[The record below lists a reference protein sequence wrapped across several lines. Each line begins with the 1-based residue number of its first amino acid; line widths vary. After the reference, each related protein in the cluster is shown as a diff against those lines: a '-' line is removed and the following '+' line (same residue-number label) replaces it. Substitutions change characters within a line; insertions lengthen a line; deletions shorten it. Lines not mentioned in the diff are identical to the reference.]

1 MRLSRIEVRNFRRL
15 KSATVDLASASF
27 LIGPNNSGKSSII
40 RAIDA
45 LLSLREDVVR
55 PEDFHRSSD
64 GTVADEITIS
74 GTFDDIPPEVAS
86 GRGFRGRVVNGVF
99 KYKKTY
105 KLHAPGKPVIEAL
118 QYPYELKEH
127 FKKVK
132 NWEDLMDLGYTEA
145 QLRDYFGME
154 QLPKQLPKQWELFLP
169 DAVNWLTDKEPQWK
183 ENPGGFS
190 SIVNSRLPRLLHIPS
205 YVELG
210 EFEKPEAGKSKL
222 GECLG
227 ILFEDL
233 LRGNVL
239 AEEIQS
245 RLRDLQR
252 QMSPTD
258 PGSLLGAMC
267 KGITDIV
274 KRVFPDCGL
283 AIEASLHELAEVL
296 RPKYEVR
303 IYSNIPTDSSHQGTG
318 LIRTAI
324 FAMLRYHSLLSGRRA
339 PGARPLIVAFEEP
352 EIYLH
357 PHAANL
363 LRDTIYALGR
373 SDQIVCTSHSPWM
386 IDLSKDPQ
394 SISRFS
400 FLPDGSV
407 EVMNFGVS
415 ESLKALREDDR
426 SRVKMLQAFDD
437 ELSRIFFAE
446 RVVIVEG
453 DSEHIAINQT
463 LRLLPADVQTQIKSA
478 VQVVRARGKATIV
491 SLARYLNALG
501 IPFTVMHDRD
511 GDVGKANAINQAIA
525 DAVGDPS
532 RVFVLKECLENALG
546 YDPPSHDKP
555 FRVYEKSQT
564 WSDLSDV
571 PPKWKEAFHGVL
583 GWVPGAALAAATTT
597 SDCLRQ

>member
-15 KSATVDLASASF
+15 KSVTVDLAPASF

-45 LLSLREDVVR
+45 LLCLREDVVR

-64 GTVADEITIS
+64 GTVADEITIT
-74 GTFDDIPPEVAS
+74 GTFDEIPPEMAS
-86 GRGFRGRVVNGVF
+86 ARGFRGRVVNGVF
-99 KYKKTY
+99 KYRKTY
-105 KLHAPGKPVIEAL
+105 RIDTPGKPTIEAL
-118 QYPYELKEH
+118 QYQYEVKEN
-127 FKKVK
+127 FRSVKKCD
-132 NWEDLMDLGYTEA
+132 DLMNLGYTEA
-145 QLRDYFGME
+145 ELTEYFGVD
-154 QLPKQLPKQWELFLP
+154 QLPRQLPKQWELLLP

-210 EFEKPEAGKSKL
+210 EFEKPEAGRSKL

-239 AEEIQS
+239 AQEIED
-245 RLRDLQR
+245 RLRDLQK

-267 KGITDIV
+267 RGITDIV
-274 KRVFPDCGL
+274 KSVFPDCGL
-283 AIEASLHELAEVL
+283 AIEASLQELAEVL

-324 FAMLRYHSLLSGRRA
+324 FAMLRYHSLLSGSRA

-363 LRDTIYALGR
+363 SRDTIYALGR

-400 FLPDGSV
+400 FCPDGSV

-446 RVVIVEG
+446 RVVILEG

-463 LRLLPADVQTQIKSA
+463 LRLLPPDVQTQIRSA

-501 IPFTVMHDRD
+501 IPFTVIHDRD
-511 GDVGKANAINQAIA
+511 GQVGKASDINQTIA

-532 RVFVLKECLENALG
+532 RVFVLEECLENALG
-546 YDPPSHDKP
+546 YSPPSHEKP
-555 FRVYEKSQT
+555 FRVYEKSQM
-564 WSDLSDV
+564 WGNLSDV
-571 PPKWKEAFHGVL
+571 PLKWKEAFDGAL
-583 GWVPGAALAAATTT
+583 GWLPGVALTAATRT
-597 SDCLRQ
+597 SECTSP